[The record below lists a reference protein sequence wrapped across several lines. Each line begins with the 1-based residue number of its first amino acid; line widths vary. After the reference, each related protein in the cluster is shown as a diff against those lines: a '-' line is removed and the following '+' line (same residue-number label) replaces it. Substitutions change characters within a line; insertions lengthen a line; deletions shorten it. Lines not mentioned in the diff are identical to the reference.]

1 MNRFHKLKDNDSD
14 FPLLDNVKVYQFDN
28 KFDYQ
33 RYNAIQMD
41 LQICTV
47 PWDVGE
53 AHVGQRTISG
63 IGNVVWFETKEARNA
78 WFDAIPDDKCYRF
91 STKYKEL
98 HREMT
103 IDVPI
108 PFDMCAKH
116 NYLVVR
122 YNLFANEHSPVEYEG
137 ITGLRE
143 WFWFI
148 REVEFIAPNNT
159 RLHLLDDAFQTWMYD
174 VTVSGMVLERGHAPM
189 FAMKADQYLQSPIDN
204 NEYLLT
210 EDVNYGEA
218 TQVKHI
224 DALILN
230 DGDMYACIATTAN
243 PNANWG
249 SKAGNDWHT
258 PASASYTQNGVPSTF
273 VFAVPVASLDA
284 LLANITANYP
294 QFKQTVQ
301 GIFFASADLITIA
314 GSFSFAGITCYTV
327 STNRQSFNLSQ
338 LEKSQFGY
346 GSKYQDIA
354 KLYTYPYAHIEITDE
369 NGQVDIVKIEDSTG
383 SIDVSAALSIAYPFI
398 TLDTHLLG
406 TGGTPSASVTFRNV
420 SARTFNIQGK
430 WYETLKSWSIPTFAV
445 VLDAAREY
453 DYSTHFDRAQRVV
466 DYTTEYANTAALAD
480 TTKTDA
486 DSRALANQTNAK
498 NVNAANYNNA
508 IASATTNRDNTK
520 NLATATRDNTYD
532 SADTTNSNVQ
542 TMSAAQKANAD
553 ASANTLVSNI
563 AIQTAANT
571 AITSRSNAAALTD
584 ASYSNGLSQAL
595 QAWEAGYTRA
605 TAIAEAETATESA
618 AVGAAGG
625 ALNSAASGAISGAMG
640 GGIPGAIAGAIGG
653 LVGGAIG
660 GATSMAQTAMSANL
674 LSTKAELTVG
684 VSQSK
689 VNETSRNNNDRTTN
703 QNSANS
709 DNVATSNSVSTGT
722 AANSAATEKSNASRM
737 QGAQNTTAINTRNTD
752 RGNATRTKNAAD
764 ATADNTYGTET
775 ANAQRTRTAADNAA
789 DNTYNTETAA
799 NARDYNTAIANA
811 ERTRQ
816 QRISSIENDIA
827 QAALRSPFVY
837 GAFQNGESATTK
849 PIALFANI
857 VTQSKSAIASAGDE
871 FLRYGYMY
879 DKQWSFDGNWN
890 IGRYF
895 TYWKLKDFWVYDL
908 NVPDM
913 YMDKLRFFLFGGVTV
928 WRKPEYIGK
937 VTVYDNF
944 S

>member
-1 MNRFHKLKDNDSD
+1 MNRFHKLKDNNSD

-28 KFDYQ
+28 EFDYQ
-33 RYNAIQMD
+33 RYNSIQMD

-174 VTVSGMVLERGHAPM
+174 VTVKGMILERGHAPM
-189 FAMKADQYLQSPIDN
+189 FSMKADQFLKDPVKN

-210 EDVNYGEA
+210 EDVNYGDA

-224 DALILN
+224 DALVLN
-230 DGDMYACIATTAN
+230 DGNMYACIATTAN
-243 PNANWG
+243 PNTDWGTKAAN
-249 SKAGNDWHT
+249 SWHT
-258 PASASYTQNGVPSTF
+258 PASASYTQNGVPSTY
-273 VFAVPVASLDA
+273 VFAVPVASLNT

-301 GIFFASADLITIA
+301 GIFFASDDLITIT
-314 GSFSFAGITCYTV
+314 GSFTFAGTACHTIS
-327 STNRQSFNLSQ
+327 STRQTFNLSQ

-346 GSKYQDIA
+346 DAKYQDIA

-383 SIDVSAALSIAYPFI
+383 TINVSAALSIAYPFI
-398 TLDTHLLG
+398 TLDAHLLG
-406 TGGTPSASVTFRNV
+406 VGGTPSASITFKNV
-420 SARTFNIQGK
+420 NARTFNIQGK
-430 WYETLKSWSIPTFAV
+430 WYETLKSWNIPTFAV
-445 VLDAAREY
+445 VLDASREY

-466 DYTTEYANTAALAD
+466 DYTTEYDNAAALAG
-480 TTKTDA
+480 TAKTDA
-486 DSRALANQTNAK
+486 DARALTTQTNTK
-498 NVNAANYNNA
+498 NVNTANYNNA
-508 IASATTNRDNTK
+508 LASAVTNRDNAK
-520 NLATATRDNTYD
+520 NMATATRDNTYD
-532 SADTTNSNVQ
+532 SADTTNTNVN
-542 TMSAAQKANAD
+542 TMSAAQKSNAD
-553 ASANTLVSNI
+553 AAADTLVSNT
-563 AIQTAANT
+563 ALQTAANSS
-571 AITSRSNAAALTD
+571 ITSTSNLAAGVDVSLHNDLSYTLTSYENNYTIQTANNEVD
-584 ASYSNGLSQAL
+584 AAYA
-595 QAWEAGYTRA
+595 
-605 TAIAEAETATESA
+605 SA
-618 AVGAAGG
+618 AIGAAGG
-625 ALNSAASGAISGAMG
+625 AISSAASGAMSGASMGPVGAALGAVGGLISG
-640 GGIPGAIAGAIGG
+640 GISAATTMASTTVAAN
-653 LVGGAIG
+653 LTSAQASA
-660 GATSMAQTAMSANL
+660 ATSLNTSKT
-674 LSTKAELTVG
+674 STT
-684 VSQSK
+684 
-689 VNETSRNNNDRTTN
+689 
-703 QNSANS
+703 
-709 DNVATSNSVSTGT
+709 TSNSRSRTANQSDANRTNTQTANTASTG
-722 AANSAATEKSNASRM
+722 ASANSAATEKANASRM
-737 QGAQNTTAINTRNTD
+737 QTAQNTTAAATRSTD
-752 RGNATRTKNAAD
+752 RGNATRSKNATD
-764 ATADNTYGTET
+764 AAADNTYNTET
-775 ANAQRTRTAADNAA
+775 ANAGRTKTAADNAA

-811 ERTRQ
+811 ERTRN
-816 QRISSIENDIA
+816 QRISSINNDIA

-871 FLRYGYMY
+871 FLRYGYMF
-879 DKQWSFDGNWN
+879 DKQWSFNGNWN
-890 IGRYF
+890 VGKHF
-895 TYWKLKDFWVYDL
+895 TYWKLKDFWVYNL

-928 WRKPEYIGK
+928 WRRPEDIGK
-937 VTVYDNF
+937 VSVYDNF